1 MTANDLTE
9 PRADAMQEK
18 HGGGQSGPLDVR
30 VWLRML
36 SCTMT
41 IEKQLRRRFA
51 DQYQTTLPR
60 FDVMASLERH
70 RNGQTMGQLSRA
82 LLVSNGNVTAI
93 VRQLQENGLVDTRP
107 DPDDRR
113 SSIAKLSEE
122 GKIEFDRLAKAHHAW
137 IGQAFAGLKP
147 ESQTA
152 LYELLAEMKASIAA
166 EGQK

>member
-1 MTANDLTE
+1 MIGRPTASTPE
-9 PRADAMQEK
+9 SMQEK
-18 HGGGQSGPLDVR
+18 HDGGQAGPLDVR

-41 IEKQLRRRFA
+41 IEKQLRRRFT
-51 DQYQTTLPR
+51 DQYDTTLPR
-60 FDVMASLERH
+60 FDVMASLDRH
-70 RNGQTMGQLSRA
+70 PRGQTMGQLSRA

-93 VRQLQENGLVDTRP
+93 VRQLQEQGLVETRP

-113 SSIAKLSEE
+113 SSIARLSEE
-122 GKIEFDRLAKAHHAW
+122 GKSEFDKLAAAHHAW

-147 ESQTA
+147 QSQGA